1 MTRRESML
9 ELKNI
14 LLEISF
20 VEKTRI
26 FLVVGVL
33 LSAFTLTAQS
43 EELIDNVGSFYG
55 HILII
60 SLDADTINY
69 VLETPNSSTGVREE
83 CTLAIHQSTSISDEL
98 MFIKD
103 TGRMT
108 KILLKQPFVQE
119 ISFNNNYNYLYLR
132 IHHGVIEKQ
141 ILSNEARE
149 FW

>member
-9 ELKNI
+9 ELKNR
-14 LLEISF
+14 LLEISI
-20 VEKTRI
+20 VEKVRI
-26 FLVVGVL
+26 FLVVGAL

-43 EELIDNVGSFYG
+43 EEHIDNAEGFYG

-60 SLDADTINY
+60 SLDADTIEY
-69 VLETPNSSTGVREE
+69 LLEAPNSSTGEREE
-83 CTLAIHQSTSISDEL
+83 CTLTIHQSTSITDEL
-98 MFIKD
+98 LFIKD

-108 KILLKQPFVQE
+108 KIVFKQPFAQE
-119 ISFNNNYNYLYLR
+119 ISFENQYNYLYLR